1 MPGNHW
7 CVGATSVDQMR
18 LAGSLISWEH
28 RNIKWMMTGATP
40 ILGHLHMWRYH
51 KIRWVFSYSHHQ
63 QICFTYVFPTKYD
76 YDGYSWKCSSH
87 LRQKKDNFVSRD
99 SSWLWDGKSWC
110 LGCPFWKTLLISCSK
125 SHHWF
130 FKAVGNML
138 SKGLLGNML
147 TYASVSLM
155 FHYLLF
161 KATTSFQEKRACL
174 VIVHVIITCLPG
186 LVVKL
191 GVAPLITN
199 LLTIHWVNFYSN
211 HNHLWLWVINAQ
223 RNKLPTSQ
231 NTL

>member
-1 MPGNHW
+1 
-7 CVGATSVDQMR
+7 
-18 LAGSLISWEH
+18 
-28 RNIKWMMTGATP
+28 
-40 ILGHLHMWRYH
+40 
-51 KIRWVFSYSHHQ
+51 
-63 QICFTYVFPTKYD
+63 
-76 YDGYSWKCSSH
+76 
-87 LRQKKDNFVSRD
+87 
-99 SSWLWDGKSWC
+99 
-110 LGCPFWKTLLISCSK
+110 LLISCSK

-186 LVVKL
+186 LVVEL

-211 HNHLWLWVINAQ
+211 HNYLWLWVINAQ
-223 RNKLPTSQ
+223 RNKLPSSQ
-231 NTL
+231 TTL

>member
-1 MPGNHW
+1 MTMMAIPEN
-7 CVGATSVDQMR
+7 VPV
-18 LAGSLISWEH
+18 IS
-28 RNIKWMMTGATP
+28 G
-40 ILGHLHMWRYH
+40 
-51 KIRWVFSYSHHQ
+51 
-63 QICFTYVFPTKYD
+63 
-76 YDGYSWKCSSH
+76 
-87 LRQKKDNFVSRD
+87 KKNDNFASRD
-99 SSWLWDGKSWC
+99 FSWLWDGKYWC

-186 LVVKL
+186 LVVEL
-191 GVAPLITN
+191 GVAPLITH

-211 HNHLWLWVINAQ
+211 HNYLWLWVINAQ
-223 RNKLPTSQ
+223 RNKLPSSQ
-231 NTL
+231 TTL